1 MSRRDL
7 LMDVRPL
14 RSSRQFRELWIGSS
28 FGSLGVQLSNVAV
41 LFQVWELTRSP
52 LWTGAIGLAIA
63 LPMLVFGLIGGALAD
78 AMDRRV
84 LVCLAITGQLL
95 AALALAVQAFAENG
109 SVVLLLALVSV
120 SSGSN
125 ALGSAARR
133 TFPVRLLPGDEVAA
147 GIALQSFAFQA
158 AMLLGPAF
166 AGLMIARWGLT
177 SAYAVQA
184 LAVLVSLLAV
194 VRLPPMPQT
203 RNETSTGDSDSGSTG
218 GSTGG
223 SDGGSAGSGGRRL
236 RRPARGGWRIIG
248 RRPPLWGS
256 LVTDLA
262 ATLLAMP
269 ISLFPLVNEVR
280 FGGDPQTLGF
290 FLSAVAVGGISA
302 GLLSG
307 SFTRVRRAGRLQLT
321 AAAVWGLALAGFGL
335 ADSLWLALGC
345 LTVAGAADTISVV
358 TRAALVQLET
368 PDEFRG
374 RVSSVEHVIGVAG
387 PELGNFRGGVVA
399 SLTSASFALT
409 SGGLV
414 AAALVGL
421 VAATNRPLRHYR
433 PPSTSVVEGG
443 QGTPAQQDPNAR
455 P

>member
-1 MSRRDL
+1 
-7 LMDVRPL
+7 MDVRPL

-28 FGSLGVQLSNVAV
+28 LGALGGQLANVAV
-41 LFQVWELTRSP
+41 LLQVWELTRSP
-52 LWTGAIGLAIA
+52 LWTGAIGLATA
-63 LPMLVFGLIGGALAD
+63 LPMLVFGLVGGALAD

-84 LVCLAITGQLL
+84 LVCLATTGQLL

-109 SVVLLLALVSV
+109 SVLLLLGLVSA
-120 SSGSN
+120 SAGCN

-158 AMLLGPAF
+158 AMLLGPAC
-166 AGLMIARWGLT
+166 AGLMIAHWGLT
-177 SAYAVQA
+177 SAYVVQA
-184 LAVLVSLLAV
+184 LAVLASLLAV
-194 VRLPPMPQT
+194 VRLPPMPQA
-203 RNETSTGDSDSGSTG
+203 REEGSA
-218 GSTGG
+218 
-223 SDGGSAGSGGRRL
+223 GGSAGRRL

-248 RRPPLWGS
+248 RRAPLWGS

-262 ATLLAMP
+262 ATLMAMP
-269 ISLFPLVNEVR
+269 ISLFPLVNEAR
-280 FGGDPQTLGF
+280 FGGDPRTLGF

-307 SFTRVRRAGRLQLT
+307 SFTRVRRAGRLQL
-321 AAAVWGLALAGFGL
+321 AAAGVWGLALAGFGL
-335 ADSLWLALGC
+335 ADPLWLALGC
-345 LTVAGAADTISVV
+345 LTVAGAADTVSVV

-414 AAALVGL
+414 AAVLVAL
-421 VAATNRPLRHYR
+421 VAATNRPLRQYR
-433 PPSTSVVEGG
+433 PPKPAVAEKS
-443 QGTPAQQDPNAR
+443 QGAS
-455 P
+455 